1 MQSNVKNLSV
11 ENKHTVGTG
20 ILTVLLIAKP
30 VRRIIKHLDVFMIS
44 GTAWDGF

>member
-1 MQSNVKNLSV
+1 MKNLTA
-11 ENKHTVGTG
+11 ENKHTEG

-30 VRRIIKHLDVFMIS
+30 IRRIIKHLDVFMIT

>member
-1 MQSNVKNLSV
+1 MKNLNV
-11 ENKHTVGTG
+11 ENEHTVD

-44 GTAWDGF
+44 GTAWNGF